1 MFQWLKNIF
10 RKHDR
15 NEASQPQSFKMASD
29 EGYEY
34 FSDVVDGCRFFATL
48 QIRTPLSALT
58 RAGETFNG
66 PPSEAPV
73 YCTPEHGIWLLDA
86 PDVLGMGETECA
98 SDIGPVKP
106 SQYLPFLKAFRQIV
120 ESELDHQTKLTQLN
134 ALSTASKRYE
144 EIWKILERNYDNFP
158 HSFFY
163 RELQVLPGV
172 GLKTARVIYEA
183 GFTSMDKVREATD
196 AQLQELPGVGK
207 GLIGKI
213 RDYFAKQ

>member
-1 MFQWLKNIF
+1 MLQWLKNIF
-10 RKHDR
+10 RKRDR

-29 EGYEY
+29 EAYEY
-34 FSDVVDGCRFFATL
+34 FSDVVDDCRFCATL
-48 QIRTPLSALT
+48 QIRTPLSVLT
-58 RAGETFNG
+58 RDGETFKG

-86 PDVLGMGETECA
+86 PDVLGMGEMECA
-98 SDIGPVKP
+98 SEIGPVKP
-106 SQYLPFLKAFRQIV
+106 SQYLPFLKDFRQIV

>member
-1 MFQWLKNIF
+1 MFQWLKKLF
-10 RKHDR
+10 QKRERMD
-15 NEASQPQSFKMASD
+15 STLPQSFKMTSD
-29 EGYEY
+29 EAYEY
-34 FSDVVDGCRFFATL
+34 FSNVVHGCRFIATL
-48 QIRTPLSALT
+48 QIRTPISVLVHH
-58 RAGETFNG
+58 GETFKG
-66 PPSEAPV
+66 PPSQAPK
-73 YCTPEHGIWLLDA
+73 YCSQEHGIWLLDA
-86 PDVLGMGETECA
+86 PDVLSMGETECA

-163 RELQVLPGV
+163 RELQALPGV